1 MKGIESND
9 KQELEKINK
18 KINDYMYKKIK
29 DYNAIQWGKIIKNQF
44 IENKFFLILVDDNR
58 DPLKSLTE
66 LAQWLVLFSGY
77 SFLPSNKSENYAREL
92 RDLKQS

>member
-66 LAQWLVLFSGY
+66 LE
-77 SFLPSNKSENYAREL
+77 KSKRKTVDEKDWIVTKTFEY
-92 RDLKQS
+92 

>member
-1 MKGIESND
+1 MKGIESNN

-18 KINDYMYKKIK
+18 KINDYMFKKIK
-29 DYNAIQWGKIIKNQF
+29 DYNASQWGKIIKNQF

-66 LAQWLVLFSGY
+66 LE
-77 SFLPSNKSENYAREL
+77 KSKIKTVDGKDWIILQTDEEKYG
-92 RDLKQS
+92 K

>member
-58 DPLKSLTE
+58 DPL
-66 LAQWLVLFSGY
+66 
-77 SFLPSNKSENYAREL
+77 NKSENYAREL